1 MSNLPSY
8 APTVRLLVRRQKG
21 QLVQEDGSPLP
32 ALRENALCELIINSS
47 DFSNQADRDNLT
59 REKTVDVLPKGSALW
74 ARVRPNEDIPA
85 TLARHRE
92 NKKFFQQSGYA
103 YVKFILDAPL
113 RLVVSDGNQP
123 VLAECPCHIPGLPN
137 VACQSVN
144 EAYTRI
150 SEAFEPTRRSHT
162 GNVFA
167 CVNYEVETV
176 LHPLNKLR
184 GSARPAAPN
193 PGDLFSVS

>member
-8 APTVRLLVRRQKG
+8 APTVRLLVRLQKG
-21 QLVQEDGSPLP
+21 QFVQENGSPLP

-47 DFSNQADRDNLT
+47 DLSIQAERDNLT
-59 REKTVDVLPKGSALW
+59 REKTVDALPKGSALW

-92 NKKFFQQSGYA
+92 NKKCSQPSSYA
-103 YVKFILDAPL
+103 YVKFVLDAPL
-113 RLVVSDGNQP
+113 RLVASDGNQP
-123 VLAECPCHIPGLPN
+123 VLAECPCHIPGLPH

-167 CVNYEVETV
+167 CVNYEVESV
-176 LHPLNKLR
+176 LQPLSNLR

-193 PGDLFSVS
+193 LGDQLSLS